1 MISSLAAASLA
12 CAAVIL
18 LLWRGGAFLPDW
30 ISWQQK
36 KETAAENLQISL
48 KNRKVTVFTI
58 PDQVIWESSSGVKV
72 QDVLCMD
79 IDHDDEEEML
89 LLCWKIGRYG
99 DVAPRFG
106 AGEETKWFQHI
117 YIYDLNDDSVHAI
130 WMASEIGFDVR
141 CWYPKGSSLV
151 LEEPGGRATE
161 WIWDDWGLELL
172 GEVKK

>member
-1 MISSLAAASLA
+1 MAVFLLA
-12 CAAVIL
+12 CAAIIV
-18 LLWRGGAFLPDW
+18 LLWYSGVFLPGW
-30 ISWQQK
+30 ISWQNDKQIK
-36 KETAAENLQISL
+36 KDSLQITLADS
-48 KNRKVTVFTI
+48 KTTVFFYSNAY
-58 PDQVIWESSSGVKV
+58 WESPSGVKV

-79 IDHDDEEEML
+79 IDHDGEEEML

-106 AGEETKWFQHI
+106 AGEEAKWFQHI